1 MAASLQKH
9 SVSLRSIFIFLR
21 LQIIPV
27 KMVPTLFNPM
37 PPFCIQWKGQKTY
50 DFLMFSTGIE
60 KEHCAGKKQSPLL
73 FSINV
78 GLKNNANFTGKHR
91 CWSLFLIKLQAF
103 RPANLLKVDSNTC
116 FPVKFATYLRT
127 PILKNICEQLFLPE
141 MG

>member
-1 MAASLQKH
+1 MTASLQKH

-27 KMVPTLFNPM
+27 KMIPTLFNPM

-78 GLKNNANFTGKHR
+78 GLKNYANFTGKHR
-91 CWSLFLIKLQAF
+91 YWSLFLIKLQAF
-103 RPANLLKVDSNTC
+103 RPANLLKVDSSTG
-116 FPVKFATYLRT
+116 V
-127 PILKNICEQLFLPE
+127 FL
-141 MG
+141 